1 MKIQLLI
8 TVLTLDTYI
17 REWPTD
23 LTVPFTF
30 LSFILGSI
38 IVYDSV
44 KLFTLITTRNHFNIN
59 T

>member
-8 TVLTLDTYI
+8 TVPNLDTYI
-17 REWPTD
+17 RAWPTD

-30 LSFILGSI
+30 LSFILGSL
-38 IVYDSV
+38 IVHDSV
-44 KLFTLITTRNHFNIN
+44 KLVILITTTNHFNIN